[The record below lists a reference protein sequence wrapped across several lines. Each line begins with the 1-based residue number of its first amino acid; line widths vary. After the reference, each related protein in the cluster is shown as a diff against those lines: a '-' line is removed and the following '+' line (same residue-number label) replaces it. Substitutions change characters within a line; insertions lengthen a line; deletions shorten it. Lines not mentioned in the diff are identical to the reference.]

1 MSKEVEGT
9 ISWPA
14 PKGSI
19 QARIRENVLATT
31 EDGTVKE
38 MSEGKG
44 GFVLPDMFKN
54 ASGTQCYVWFEHHWN
69 GMGDYRWDR
78 YYVPSWAVIT
88 LPGQLET
95 TPACPACN
103 GSGKIAMPKP
113 GGFSPE
119 ICRSCEGTGKKGTL

>member
-19 QARIRENVLATT
+19 QARIKENVLATT

-44 GFVLPDMFKN
+44 GFVRPDTFKN

-69 GMGDYRWDR
+69 GMGDYRWDH

-88 LPGQLET
+88 VPVKEKKKKD
-95 TPACPACN
+95 PAFSHLCTCSAPDIQTCPEHPL
-103 GSGKIAMPKP
+103 GKVH
-113 GGFSPE
+113 E
-119 ICRSCEGTGKKGTL
+119 

>member
-1 MSKEVEGT
+1 MSKEVEAT

-19 QARIRENVLATT
+19 PARIEESVLAIT

-38 MSEGKG
+38 MEGGKD
-44 GFVLPDMFKN
+44 GFVRPETTKN
-54 ASGTQCYVWFEHHWN
+54 ASGTECYVWFEHHWN

-88 LPGQLET
+88 
-95 TPACPACN
+95 
-103 GSGKIAMPKP
+103 
-113 GGFSPE
+113 SPVLL
-119 ICRSCEGTGKKGTL
+119 KKGTHE

>member
-1 MSKEVEGT
+1 MSKEVDT
-9 ISWPA
+9 TVTWPA

-19 QARIRENVLATT
+19 QARIKENVLATT

-38 MSEGKG
+38 MIEGKG
-44 GFVLPDMFKN
+44 GFVDPETFKN

-88 LPGQLET
+88 V
-95 TPACPACN
+95 PA
-103 GSGKIAMPKP
+103 
-113 GGFSPE
+113 PE
-119 ICRSCEGTGKKGTL
+119 KKKKGAPFSHLCTCSAPDFRTCPVHP